1 MPKAATRKPAG
12 RKPRRNDLEAR
23 VSKLERT
30 VAVMGVGLGALEAV
44 IRKMPE
50 MVERE
55 GVIVADKLLVAM
67 SKRLEM
73 HEHRVDRLVESR
85 TVKAE
90 GRLNLAI
97 EEIRAARTDANDNAK
112 AMIERLGEAVG
123 QLSCPQVTC
132 PVRPGGKT

>member
-1 MPKAATRKPAG
+1 MPKATSKKSAG
-12 RKPRRNDLEAR
+12 RKPRRNGLEAR

-30 VAVMGVGLGALEAV
+30 VAEMGLGLGALEAV

-85 TVKAE
+85 MTKAE

-112 AMIERLGEAVG
+112 AMINRLGEAVA
-123 QLSCPQVTC
+123 QLSCPQAAC
-132 PVRPGGKT
+132 PLHTKSQT